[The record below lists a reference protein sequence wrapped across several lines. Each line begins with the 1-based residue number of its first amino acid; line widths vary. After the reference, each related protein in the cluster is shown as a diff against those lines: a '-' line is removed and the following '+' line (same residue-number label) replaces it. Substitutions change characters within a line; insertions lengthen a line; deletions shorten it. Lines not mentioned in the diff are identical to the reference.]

1 MLARR
6 LGLTTV
12 VFAFVA
18 LVASMAPALADVQSI
33 YHGGLYFGSVLVE
46 PGQIVRGDLTVI
58 GGDATIE
65 GVVDGNV
72 TVIGGTPYEGPGAIV
87 TGHVDTIGGGD
98 VAGAVAPWSG
108 PMFYPHGWSGDY
120 RVFWHVAWD
129 LVVILFFLVFP
140 LRTRMALDR
149 LERHPGLCAAVGL
162 IGWIAVLPLALL
174 LLVTIL
180 LIPLIAVEGVL
191 LVGAVFLGKAALALL
206 VGRRLCEVMSPS
218 TTPTPFIALIVG
230 LALITAAELVPLIGM
245 LVSVFVLLIG
255 LGAAI
260 LAFAGDSLTG
270 RPVAATP
277 RPPISGPPMPAA

>member
-1 MLARR
+1 VARR
-6 LGLTTV
+6 LGLAAA
-12 VFAFVA
+12 AFVFVT
-18 LVASMAPALADVQSI
+18 LIASMAPALADVQSI
-33 YHGGLYFGSVLVE
+33 YHGGLYFGSVIVE
-46 PGQIVRGDLTVI
+46 PGQVVRGDLTVI

-72 TVIGGTPYEGPGAIV
+72 TVIGGTPYEGPGAII
-87 TGHVDTIGGGD
+87 TGHVDTIGGD
-98 VAGAVAPWSG
+98 VAGAMAPWSA
-108 PMFYPHGWSGDY
+108 PMFYHRGWTGDY
-120 RVFWHVAWD
+120 RIFWHVAWD
-129 LVVILFFLVFP
+129 LVVVLFFLVFP

-174 LLVTIL
+174 LLLTIL

-191 LVGAVFLGKAALALL
+191 LTAAVFLGKAALALL
-206 VGRRLCEVMSPS
+206 VGRRLCEVLSPS
-218 TTPTPFIALIVG
+218 TTPTPFLALIVG
-230 LALITAAELVPLIGM
+230 LALITAAELVPVVGI

-260 LAFAGDSLTG
+260 LAFSGEALTG
-270 RPVAATP
+270 RSPAPVP

>member
-1 MLARR
+1 VLARR
-6 LGLTTV
+6 VGLTAI
-12 VFAFVA
+12 VFVFVA
-18 LVASMAPALADVQSI
+18 LVAGVAPALADVQSI
-33 YHGGLYFGSVLVE
+33 YHGGLYFGSVIVE

-58 GGDATIE
+58 GGDLTVE

-72 TVIGGTPYEGPGAIV
+72 TVIGGTPYEGPGAII
-87 TGHVDTIGGGD
+87 TGHVDTVGGD
-98 VAGAVAPWSG
+98 VAGAMAPWSA
-108 PMFYPHGWSGDY
+108 PMFYRHGWNGDY
-120 RVFWHVAWD
+120 RIFWHVAWD

-180 LIPLIAVEGVL
+180 LIPLIAVEAVL
-191 LVGAVFLGKAALALL
+191 LTAAVFLGKAALALL
-206 VGRRLCEVMSPS
+206 VGRRLCEVISPS
-218 TTPTPFIALIVG
+218 TTPTPFVALIVG
-230 LALITAAELVPLIGM
+230 LALITAAELVPVVGI

-255 LGAAI
+255 VGAAI
-260 LAFAGDSLTG
+260 LAFAGEPLTG
-270 RPVAATP
+270 GAPAPAP